1 MKPFAKKYAM
11 GTLSTLIALATAV
24 LGQQTQ
30 PATYTSM
37 APVEQYFMGRD
48 AEIELA
54 RSAAPPSISRDA
66 DILVMGR
73 HGYETAA
80 KGKNGF
86 TCLVQRSWTAPSE
99 DPEFWN
105 PKLRAPNCYNPQ
117 ASRSYLPRVLKKTE
131 LALSGRSKEQ
141 ITAAISTALGS
152 KQLPAPESGSMCYM
166 LSKDGYL
173 SDRFGHWHPHLM
185 FFVPE
190 TETVAWGANLPHSP
204 IIGVTDKHEHLTVFL
219 IPLGQ
224 WSDGTPGPPMHD
236 ADTNVGQQ

>member
-1 MKPFAKKYAM
+1 MKPFAQKLAMGSFLLMFWAMAHLAQGQAQSSKYA
-11 GTLSTLIALATAV
+11 T
-24 LGQQTQ
+24 
-30 PATYTSM
+30 M

-48 AEIELA
+48 AEIALA
-54 RSAAPPSISRDA
+54 KSAAPESISRDA
-66 DILVMGR
+66 QILVMDS
-73 HGYETAA
+73 HGYETVA

-86 TCLVQRSWTAPSE
+86 TCLVQRSWTAGSD

-105 PKLRAPNCYNPQ
+105 PKIHAPICYNPQ

-141 ITAAISTALGS
+141 ITSATRTALGA
-152 KQLPAPESGSMCYM
+152 KQLPPIESGSMCYM

-190 TETVAWGANLPHSP
+190 TETTAWGANLPHSP
-204 IIGVTDKHEHLTVFL
+204 VLGVTDKQEHLTVFL
-219 IPLGQ
+219 IPLSH
-224 WSDGTPGPPMHD
+224 WSDGSAGPPMHE
-236 ADTNVGQQ
+236 ADDNLGQP